1 MDKKKI
7 ERAIRLLL
15 EAVGEDPERE
25 GLKNTPRRV
34 ANFYEEA
41 LAGLKEDPAKILN
54 VYYEKEEHEEIVLLK
69 DIPIFS
75 LCEHHLLPF
84 FGKAH
89 VAYIPKKERLV
100 GLSKIA
106 RVVEIFSRR
115 LQLQERL
122 TKQIAD
128 AIMKAVNP
136 LGVLVVIEAEHF
148 CLTMRGI
155 KKAGSQIVTSA
166 IRGLFL
172 KDAKAR
178 AEALSLIKPSLG

>member
-1 MDKKKI
+1 MH
-7 ERAIRLLL
+7 LLL
-15 EAVGEDPERE
+15 EAVGENSHRE
-25 GLKNTPRRV
+25 GLKETPRRV
-34 ANFYEEA
+34 ANFYEEV
-41 LAGLKEDPAKILN
+41 LSGMKIDPAKILN
-54 VYYEKEEHEEIVLLK
+54 VYYEKEEHEEIVIVR
-69 DIPIFS
+69 DIPVYS

-89 VAYIPKKERLV
+89 IAYIPKKKRLL

-106 RVVEIFSRR
+106 RLVEILSHQ

-128 AIMKAVNP
+128 NLMKVAEP

-148 CLTMRGI
+148 CMTMRGV
-155 KKAGSQIVTSA
+155 KKPGSSVVTSA

-178 AEALSLIKPSLG
+178 AEVLSLIRSTKL